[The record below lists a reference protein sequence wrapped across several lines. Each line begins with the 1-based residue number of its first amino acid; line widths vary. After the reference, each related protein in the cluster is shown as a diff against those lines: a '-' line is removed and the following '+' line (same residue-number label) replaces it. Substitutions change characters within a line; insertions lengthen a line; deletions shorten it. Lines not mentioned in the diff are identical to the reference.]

1 MLNHKKNVDENA
13 ITHYCLEYQHVEKK
27 LAGQNQK
34 HLNQLRRDA
43 LKQFSTQGFPSKKQA
58 DWKYTSLTALRQ
70 TPYFIVAPKP
80 YNLDIATLYSQQ
92 LDFWQGAA
100 KTSNRSV
107 FKIHEDCELS
117 GNTAKNLSAKSI
129 EPLSS
134 DYRLVFVNGF
144 FAPHL
149 STIPILANNS
159 IISNLSTMLDHDP
172 EHLNATWKPKET
184 VEKNSFMH
192 LNTAFMQDGVY
203 IYLAAN
209 TRLSS
214 PIEILFINTDETPHR
229 FIPLRNII
237 IAEENSQAT
246 LIEKYI
252 DMTPENNANY
262 FLNTVT
268 ECHLGTNSRIDH
280 YKSINESKQAQHV
293 GNLCVSQQ
301 ENSHFSAYSLALSG
315 ALIRSDVTVKLLAP
329 HATCELKG
337 LYYAV
342 GQQQIDHCTQIDHVS
357 PQTRSEEF
365 YKGIIDDR
373 ARATFNGKVIVREQ
387 AIKSKAQQ
395 LNKNL
400 LLSAH
405 AEVNSKP
412 QLEIFTDDIQCTH
425 GASIGQ
431 LDKDALFYLR
441 TRGLSVTAATEL
453 LVKAFIQDIIEQ
465 MPLFCDV
472 TLPSLIKKTYESI

>member
-1 MLNHKKNVDENA
+1 MLNPKKNIDLNA
-13 ITHYCLEYQHVEKK
+13 IAHYCLEYQRVEKE
-27 LAGQNQK
+27 LVGHDQK
-34 HLNQLRRDA
+34 YLSQCRQDA
-43 LKQFSTQGFPSKKQA
+43 LEQFSIHGFPSKKQA

-70 TPYFIVAPKP
+70 T
-80 YNLDIATLYSQQ
+80 LYSLGETTPGNAVAATR
-92 LDFWQGAA
+92 LD
-100 KTSNRSV
+100 
-107 FKIHEDCELS
+107 
-117 GNTAKNLSAKSI
+117 
-129 EPLSS
+129 PLNS

-149 STIPILANNS
+149 STLAMLADNS
-159 IISNLSTMLDHDP
+159 KITNLAAMLDHDP
-172 EHLNATWKPKET
+172 EHLNETWKPNET
-184 VEKNSFMH
+184 VEKNSFTH
-192 LNTAFMQDGVY
+192 LNTAFMQDGAY

-214 PIEILFINTDETPHR
+214 PIEILFINTDATPQR

-252 DMTPENNANY
+252 DMTPENNTNY

-268 ECHLGTNSRIDH
+268 ECRLGTNSHIEH
-280 YKSINESKQAQHV
+280 YKVIAESKQAQHV

-301 ENSHFSAYSLALSG
+301 QHSQFSAYSLALSG

-329 HATCELKG
+329 QAQCQLKG
-337 LYYAV
+337 LYYALD
-342 GQQQIDHCTQIDHVS
+342 QQQVDHCTQIDHVS

-365 YKGIIDDR
+365 YKGVIDGR
-373 ARATFNGKVIVREQ
+373 ARAAFNGKLIVRER
-387 AIKSKAQQ
+387 AILSKARQ

-441 TRGLSVTAATEL
+441 TRGLTATQATDL

-465 MPLFCDV
+465 MPLFSDV
-472 TLPSLIKKTYESI
+472 SLPSLIKKHV

>member
-1 MLNHKKNVDENA
+1 MLTNKKNVDLNA
-13 ITHYCLEYQHVEKK
+13 VAHYCQEYQRVEKK
-27 LAGQNQK
+27 LIGQGEK
-34 HLNQLRRDA
+34 HLHRLRLDA
-43 LKQFSTQGFPSKKQA
+43 LKQFSTHGFPSKKHA
-58 DWKYTSLTALRQ
+58 DWKYTSLTALYQ
-70 TPYFIVAPKP
+70 TPYSLSMSTSVNDVA
-80 YNLDIATLYSQQ
+80 
-92 LDFWQGAA
+92 
-100 KTSNRSV
+100 TSM
-107 FKIHEDCELS
+107 L
-117 GNTAKNLSAKSI
+117 G
-129 EPLSS
+129 PLNG

-144 FAPHL
+144 FAAHL
-149 STIPILANNS
+149 STIPMLANNS
-159 IISNLSTMLDHDP
+159 IISNLCTMLHQYPDQ
-172 EHLNATWKPKET
+172 LNATWKPKET
-184 VEKNSFMH
+184 VVENSFTH
-192 LNTAFMQDGVY
+192 LNTAFMQEGVY

-214 PIEILFINTDETPHR
+214 PIEILFINTEEISQR

-237 IAEENSQAT
+237 IAEENSQAII
-246 LIEKYI
+246 IEKYI
-252 DMTPENNANY
+252 DLTYKNNANY
-262 FLNTVT
+262 FTNTVT
-268 ECHLGTNSRIDH
+268 ECRLATNSHIEH
-280 YKSINESKQAQHV
+280 YKAITESQQAQHV
-293 GNLCVSQQ
+293 GNLYVTQQQQSQ
-301 ENSHFSAYSLALSG
+301 FSAYSLALSG

-329 HATCELKG
+329 DAHCQLKG

-342 GQQQIDHCTQIDHVS
+342 GQQQVDHTTQIDHVS
-357 PQTRSEEF
+357 PHTRSEEF

-373 ARATFNGKVIVREQ
+373 ARAAFNGKVIVREQ

-400 LLSAH
+400 LLSPF

-465 MPLFCDV
+465 MPLFSNF